1 MSDYLTEYRR
11 LTAPSCANRS
21 LLREFSGGSGQGD
34 ANDSPGVSYTGGAA
48 DLTPLRNKAREAQEA
63 LNDAQKA
70 AEEGRAEDARQAMQ
84 RAKSAIDAALGGA
97 IVHGQ
102 GGPNAGSFGP
112 R

>member
-1 MSDYLTEYRR
+1 MSDYLTEFKR
-11 LTAPSCANRS
+11 LTAPPFVSGTPLA
-21 LLREFSGGSGQGD
+21 EFSGGSGQGD
-34 ANDSPGVSYTGGAA
+34 AADVPGVSYTGGAA